1 MGLAAVLEK
10 EGCRQREEGCGERV
24 RELDHLINYSKA
36 WVLFYS
42 AQPQSQACFH
52 LRTFVLA
59 ISFNWNILQTS
70 ANFTHLFQVL
80 CSMVIYSVSVKL
92 SLFSLFKIVMTCTH
106 THPHNSLSL
115 TPSLFFFIALITIYI
130 LYTSF
135 IHKS

>member
-1 MGLAAVLEK
+1 MDGIQWGLAAVLEK
-10 EGCRQREEGCGERV
+10 EGCRRREEGCGERV

-36 WVLFYS
+36 WVLFYF

-59 ISFNWNILQTS
+59 ISFNWNILQNS
-70 ANFTHLFQVL
+70 ADFTHLFQVL

-106 THPHNSLSL
+106 PHPHTILC
-115 TPSLFFFIALITIYI
+115 PSPL
-130 LYTSF
+130 LYFS
-135 IHKS
+135 S